1 ASAWAAPTMRPTTCA
16 TSPAMP
22 WRWASRSGGTR
33 PWAGPTW
40 AGHLASTGRGR
51 GCAICW
57 TRRRRRSPAARRR
70 WCAPGSIASRA
81 SSRARS
87 PAQREDQR
95 QHHRQDHHVPGQE
108 GHQAGGRQHPA
119 CIAGGQGGAE
129 HADDAVERQQDPAH
143 PLEARTGQGRQRAQR
158 GDSQEAIAEHL
169 DRPADGRGAVHGEE
183 RHQRAVAAGDGRGH
197 QRRLSDVVE
206 GDERREDGREHHA
219 QQGERLGG
227 GPRPQVQRDLQGG
240 KRQQEDEAEQERQRL
255 ERVVVTHEGGGVGP
269 GRLRRDGR
277 HQDHAQRP
285 RQGERHQQQHARPEP
300 HPIAGTTIRE
310 RSHARGSCSGHA
322 RRRRGT
328 ALAVPEPVRRVFV
341 LSTIAAG
348 LAALAAAGGLL
359 LPGLYRDNLWVT
371 SAWRGNDLVTLAVA
385 VPLLLGASIA
395 ARGSRRALL
404 VQLGMLAYL
413 VYGYAFY
420 LFGAAF
426 NRFFLVYVAI
436 FSLSTVALLF
446 AAHGA
451 DVEAVAREFRS
462 RTPARLVAGW
472 LLLTGG
478 GLGAAWVAQCLE

>member
-1 ASAWAAPTMRPTTCA
+1 M
-16 TSPAMP
+16 
-22 WRWASRSGGTR
+22 
-33 PWAGPTW
+33 
-40 AGHLASTGRGR
+40 
-51 GCAICW
+51 
-57 TRRRRRSPAARRR
+57 
-70 WCAPGSIASRA
+70 
-81 SSRARS
+81 
-87 PAQREDQR
+87 
-95 QHHRQDHHVPGQE
+95 
-108 GHQAGGRQHPA
+108 
-119 CIAGGQGGAE
+119 
-129 HADDAVERQQDPAH
+129 
-143 PLEARTGQGRQRAQR
+143 
-158 GDSQEAIAEHL
+158 
-169 DRPADGRGAVHGEE
+169 
-183 RHQRAVAAGDGRGH
+183 
-197 QRRLSDVVE
+197 
-206 GDERREDGREHHA
+206 
-219 QQGERLGG
+219 
-227 GPRPQVQRDLQGG
+227 
-240 KRQQEDEAEQERQRL
+240 
-255 ERVVVTHEGGGVGP
+255 
-269 GRLRRDGR
+269 
-277 HQDHAQRP
+277 
-285 RQGERHQQQHARPEP
+285 
-300 HPIAGTTIRE
+300 
-310 RSHARGSCSGHA
+310 
-322 RRRRGT
+322 
-328 ALAVPEPVRRVFV
+328 

-478 GLGAAWVAQCLE
+478 GLGAAWVAQCLESAIAGTIPRVVEDSGHPTGIVFALDLSWLVPAFLLAGLWLWRRRPWGFVLGAIVSIKGATYTLALAASSVVAARAGVAGAAAEIPLWLSLSGVSLLACALLLGNMRPAQELHPTTSRAQGLRLYPKGGLS